1 MSITISAK
9 PDYSSLFSSLSSNST
24 GDLTSMLSDY
34 ASIKNGSYG
43 KLMKAYYAKVGTD
56 NTSSKTNTTTKP
68 TSSATTADT
77 AAKLSAVQNASD
89 EMKESADALYAT
101 GTKSLF
107 NKKDVTTKDANG
119 VETTAKAYDA
129 DAIYKAVSSFVED
142 YNSLLTTAESAAS
155 TSITNKA
162 SNLVSLTNANKSLLS
177 DMGITVKTDNTLS
190 IDEATF
196 KKADMST
203 VKSLFNGSGSYAYSV
218 SAQASFIDLAASN
231 EASKAN
237 TYTASGAY
245 GSNFA
250 TGSILD
256 SLY

>member
-155 TSITNKA
+155 TSITN
-162 SNLVSLTNANKSLLS
+162 LVSLTNANKSLLS